1 MKAQIP
7 SIRLEHILQIASPLD
22 GAFLRLVLIGFVYS
36 ESHVYQVEDVVGVAR
51 SKAEWECGLHSY
63 LYIVAMHV
71 GMRSIHR
78 IAVVVDSTYA
88 GFAVEGE
95 GETILQF
102 QSQRRKKIYVR
113 TNERSETCARTTH
126 IVIALIAVNVA
137 YHLHMATAVLVAHIA
152 HGRESCVWMYY
163 KLLRQ
168 RITARADC
176 DVAHHSRHVATEIL
190 NGLRIV
196 ATCQQKCGLGR

>member
-1 MKAQIP
+1 MKAQIS

-102 QSQRRKKIYVR
+102 PEPTTKKDICPHQR
-113 TNERSETCARTTH
+113 TERDLRADNSHCNRADSCERR
-126 IVIALIAVNVA
+126 LSSP
-137 YHLHMATAVLVAHIA
+137 YG
-152 HGRESCVWMYY
+152 HGRSCRPHCTWQRV
-163 KLLRQ
+163 LRMVVLQ
-168 RITARADC
+168 T
-176 DVAHHSRHVATEIL
+176 VATEDNSACRL
-190 NGLRIV
+190 
-196 ATCQQKCGLGR
+196 